1 MSGHSKWNT
10 IKRKKGKADAERGRV
25 FTRLIKE
32 ITIAARGGGGDLDGN
47 PRLRA
52 AVAGAKAANMPA
64 RNIENAIKKGTGE
77 LPGVTYDEHTYE
89 GYGQAGVAILVE
101 VLTDNKNRT
110 TAEMRHI
117 FSKHGGNL
125 GANGCVAWLFD
136 PKGII
141 TVAKGVVGEEQLF
154 DVAIEAGAEDIDT
167 DSDDAYEICTTI
179 SDLVD
184 VGAAL
189 EQAGIQMLSQEI
201 SKIPQNTVMVAET
214 DAVKLLRLLEIIEEH
229 DDVQKVYANFDI
241 SKETMEKL
249 KGQ

>member
-167 DSDDAYEICTTI
+167 DSDDAYEIYTTI